1 MIGGKRME
9 RRMIRGKRGSSRGA
23 KTRGEQREKLEGK
36 RVGEEGWGKEEEKGY
51 KEGISSRRVHD

>member
-1 MIGGKRME
+1 MTGGKRME

-23 KTRGEQREKLEGK
+23 KRGEQREKLEGK
-36 RVGEEGWGKEEEKGY
+36 RVGEEGWGKKEEKGD